1 MRRLLGVAIAA
12 ALLAGLMTGPGA
24 AAERSGKEPKVGL
37 LIVDHGEPPEY
48 NEFTYWS
55 FRKFFDHLIEMGLVP
70 AWLRALDEGTVLQD
84 PSCFSCAEPNTEASF
99 IDAWL
104 HPQDGPAVYHPES
117 DSLPAYYAVP
127 GGPGEGEP
135 DIFEHVGLT
144 AWHEW
149 NLMGGTSPN
158 FAQKLAKK
166 RFVIKRLRA
175 RYGDDLP
182 IRIGYGIDPRIDGAH
197 MGIRKAVVGLVN
209 RDRVDEI
216 VVAYHGVGFSD
227 IMQTHM
233 VRHEI
238 QEIVD
243 ELGGDVE
250 VSYTD
255 PIGTSKLYVRSVVE
269 EVERELKDVPAA
281 ADVAI
286 HLSGH
291 GLGTDMCG
299 EYDCGADSYH
309 RYSKRLFDRTS
320 AAIERSVDRQG
331 RTGVFHLYGDGAT
344 KEDDP
349 EDKMDSPI
357 EALDARAEA
366 GFEYVIDIPHE
377 FDSDSRDTLI
387 ILRQG
392 YERPIPDWDEHF
404 ESRFVYKEMN
414 VKIGNSSFGKRLKA
428 RAFLDVILDGLKHGG
443 SGHLNH

>member
-1 MRRLLGVAIAA
+1 MVLV
-12 ALLAGLMTGPGA
+12 AGLMTGSGS
-24 AAERSGKEPKVGL
+24 AAESPAKEPRVGL

-48 NEFTYWS
+48 NELTYWS
-55 FRKFFDHLIEMGLVP
+55 FREFFDHLIEMGLVP

-84 PSCFSCAEPNTEASF
+84 PGCFSCPEADMEASF

-104 HPQDGPAVYHPES
+104 HPNDGPAVYHPES

-127 GGPGEGEP
+127 GGPGAGEP
-135 DIFEHVGLT
+135 DIFEHVGLS

-166 RFVIKRLRA
+166 RFVIKRLRSL
-175 RYGDDLP
+175 YGADLP
-182 IRIGYGIDPRIDGAH
+182 IRIGYGIDPRIDGEH

-233 VRHEI
+233 VRHEVH
-238 QEIVD
+238 EIVE
-243 ELGGDVE
+243 ELGGDIE
-250 VSYTD
+250 VSFTD
-255 PIGTSKLYVRSVVE
+255 PIGTSKLYVRSVVD
-269 EVERELKDVPAA
+269 EVERELGGVPAT

-291 GLGTDMCG
+291 GLPTGVCG

-309 RYSKRLFDRTS
+309 EHSKELFAQTS
-320 AAIERSVDRQG
+320 AAIERSVERQG

-344 KEDDP
+344 EEDDA

-357 EALDARAEA
+357 EALDARAED
-366 GFEYVIDIPHE
+366 GFEYVIDIPYE

-392 YERPIPDWDEHF
+392 YERPIPDWDENF
-404 ESRFVYKEMN
+404 ESRFDHKEMN

-428 RAFLDVILDGLKHGG
+428 RAFLDVIVEGLENRG
-443 SGHLNH
+443 SGHRNH